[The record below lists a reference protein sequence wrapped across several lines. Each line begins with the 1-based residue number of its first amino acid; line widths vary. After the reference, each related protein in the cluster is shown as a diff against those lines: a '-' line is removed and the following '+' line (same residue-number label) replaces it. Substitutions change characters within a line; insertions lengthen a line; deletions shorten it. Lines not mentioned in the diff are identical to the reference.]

1 MNTLTWIVIAV
12 VVAAIYLSQMAGRLD
27 RLHIRVDNSRRALQD
42 QLLRRASEAAELAAL
57 PGATTPDLAVAFDT
71 YAHVVRRDEEINPE
85 IEEALTVA
93 LNFAL
98 PDVQTIAAIA
108 GVTGGSEILDE
119 LQGTCRKV
127 EYAKT
132 FHDDAVRQ
140 CQTMRGKPI
149 VKIFRL
155 WGTAAWPERLECDL
169 TQPDGFA

>member
-1 MNTLTWIVIAV
+1 MNTLTWIVIALV
-12 VVAAIYLSQMAGRLD
+12 IVAIYLSQMAGRLD

-57 PGATTPDLAVAFDT
+57 PGATAPELAVAFDT
-71 YAHVVRRDEEINPE
+71 YAHVVRRDEQINPE
-85 IEEALTVA
+85 IEEAITEGLKK
-93 LNFAL
+93 AL
-98 PDVQTIAAIA
+98 PDAQTIATIA
-108 GVTGGSEILDE
+108 GVLGGSDILDE

-140 CQTMRGKPI
+140 CQTMRRKPI
-149 VKIFRL
+149 VKILRL